1 MILFHIYVSQSK
13 TKIMCLIVFS
23 YKHYDDY
30 PFVLAAN
37 RDEFYMRP
45 TETAHVWKTSPKILA
60 GKDLKEGGTWLG
72 ISENGRFAAL
82 TNHRQM
88 NDIKEDTISR
98 GIIVKDFLLSEGN
111 PREYLAELQRNGHKF
126 NGFNLIAGTF
136 ENLFYMSNKK
146 EGIFKVQPGN
156 HALSNAFLNTPW
168 PKTEQS
174 LETLKT
180 ILDTNGDPGE
190 DELFSMLLNDQR
202 YPIEMLPDT
211 GLPHEI
217 EKAVSSVFIETDD
230 YGTRSSTLV
239 TVDKNMKV
247 HFAERTYA
255 AGSKKTEQTVRKTFK
270 LT

>member
-1 MILFHIYVSQSK
+1 MILFQIIVSLNK
-13 TKIMCLIVFS
+13 AKIMCLIVFS
-23 YKHYDDY
+23 YKQYSDY

-37 RDEFYMRP
+37 RDESYSRP
-45 TETAHVWKTSPKILA
+45 TEAAHIWKTSPKILA

-72 ISENGRFAAL
+72 VSENGRFAAL

-88 NDIKEDTISR
+88 SDIKEDTTSR

-136 ENLFYMSNKK
+136 DDLFYMSNKK
-146 EGIFKVQPGN
+146 EGIFKVQQGN
-156 HALSNAFLNTPW
+156 HTLSNAFLNTPW

-174 LETLKT
+174 LNAFETVLKT
-180 ILDTNGDPGE
+180 KEAPDEGE
-190 DELFSMLLNDQR
+190 FFNMLLNDKR

-211 GLPHEI
+211 GLPDEA
-217 EKAVSSVFIETDD
+217 EKAVSSVFIETED

-239 TVDKNMKV
+239 MVDNNRKV
-247 HFAERTYA
+247 HFLERTYV
-255 AGSKKTEQTVRKTFK
+255 AGSKELDQTVRKSFK
-270 LT
+270 L